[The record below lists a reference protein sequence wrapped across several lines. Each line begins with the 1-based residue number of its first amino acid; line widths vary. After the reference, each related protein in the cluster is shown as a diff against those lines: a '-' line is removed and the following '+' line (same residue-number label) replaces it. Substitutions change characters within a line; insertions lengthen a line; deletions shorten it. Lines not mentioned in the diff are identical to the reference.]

1 MCYFSI
7 KSGVGWEGK
16 KWFQG
21 LRRLLC
27 SQPKA
32 ITKILTKVPL
42 SSNDY
47 RIPFLSGIE
56 VVAFRRIWAGVVV
69 LSVIVTV
76 FVIIFIDFLALGNVL
91 FGAVVTGKE
100 NYREVVL
107 FGTADLERGI
117 ELKLAQSLLLKQGT
131 LRQKN

>member
-1 MCYFSI
+1 
-7 KSGVGWEGK
+7 
-16 KWFQG
+16 
-21 LRRLLC
+21 
-27 SQPKA
+27 
-32 ITKILTKVPL
+32 LTKVPL

-117 ELKLAQSLLLKQGT
+117 ELKLAQSLLLKQGI
-131 LRQKN
+131 LRQKK